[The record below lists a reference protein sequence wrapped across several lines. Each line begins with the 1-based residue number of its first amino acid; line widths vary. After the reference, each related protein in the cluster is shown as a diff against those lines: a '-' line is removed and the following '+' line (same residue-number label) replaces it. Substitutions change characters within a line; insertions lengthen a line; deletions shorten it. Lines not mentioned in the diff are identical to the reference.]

1 MKSQRKQILGKWITL
16 TLPLALFTGAVL
28 VLPKSPEKG
37 VAGTDQVKEAGIL
50 AFKAVGGK
58 KTPFTRRRTVSRK
71 VPLFSRIRSSSSSSN
86 SQKSAPARKS
96 PPQYAQASKPAER
109 KRLFASSGSSS
120 ARKEITVSK
129 SSVTYDKVRMG
140 MRKPRFRYLTA
151 SVKKQIDDA
160 NISRGRWRY
169 IVVHNSATTKGNAKA
184 FERYHRNVRGMK
196 NGMAYHFVIGN
207 GSYSGN
213 GQVEVGNRWKYQIQ
227 GGHLKSLSQN
237 QVAIGICLVGD
248 FDSQRVRSEQLA
260 ALDELVSYLQGRVGK
275 AVVTTHRRIN
285 VVPTSCPGRYFPDQ
299 KVMVAYNRR

>member
-28 VLPKSPEKG
+28 MLPKSEDEG
-37 VAGTDQVKEAGIL
+37 IAGTGQEVKEAGIL

-71 VPLFSRIRSSSSSSN
+71 VPLFSRIKSSSS
-86 SQKSAPARKS
+86 RKS
-96 PPQYAQASKPAER
+96 TPAKTSSPQYARASKPTER

-120 ARKEITVSK
+120 TRREITVSK
-129 SSVTYDKVRMG
+129 SSATYDKVRMG
-140 MRKPRFRYLTA
+140 LRKPRFRFLTA

-169 IVVHNSATTKGNAKA
+169 VVVHNSATTKGNAKA
-184 FERYHRNVRGMK
+184 FDRYHRNVRGMK

-248 FDSQRVRSEQLA
+248 FDNQRVRSEQLE
-260 ALDELVSYLQGRVGK
+260 ALDELVSYLQGKVGK